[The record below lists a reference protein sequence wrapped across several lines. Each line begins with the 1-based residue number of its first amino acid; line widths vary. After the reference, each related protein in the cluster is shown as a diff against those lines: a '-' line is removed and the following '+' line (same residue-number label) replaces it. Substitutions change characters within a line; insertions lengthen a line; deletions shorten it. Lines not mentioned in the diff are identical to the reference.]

1 MKSLTLIEKNFS
13 LSLNEEYSSRKVN
26 EQEIFAEIDDKIQ
39 AMKGELKK
47 DNVQRNE
54 YEEKQIET
62 IEKELEE
69 LRYYFE

>member
-1 MKSLTLIEKNFS
+1 
-13 LSLNEEYSSRKVN
+13 
-26 EQEIFAEIDDKIQ
+26 
-39 AMKGELKK
+39 MKGELKK

>member
-1 MKSLTLIEKNFS
+1 
-13 LSLNEEYSSRKVN
+13 
-26 EQEIFAEIDDKIQ
+26 
-39 AMKGELKK
+39 MKGELRK
-47 DNVQRNE
+47 DNLQRTE